1 MKKQM
6 MRSLVAASI
15 MVAMLFGGN
24 AVLANGAS
32 DKTNHKAKKKGV
44 VKHPKTVRIS
54 VSKRGFSPSSINV
67 EEGFPVTLI
76 FTRKDKQGCGSKVVF
91 RSLGITRNLPVGKPV
106 TIKITPE
113 QSGNIAFTCGMGMYK
128 GNIEVQ

>member
-1 MKKQM
+1 MKKQL
-6 MRSLVAASI
+6 MRSLVAAS
-15 MVAMLFGGN
+15 MMLAMLFGGN
-24 AVLANGAS
+24 AVFANGT
-32 DKTNHKAKKKGV
+32 KETGNNEAKKEAAAR
-44 VKHPKTVRIS
+44 HPKTVRIS

-76 FTRKDKQGCGSKVVF
+76 FTRKDKQGCGNKVVF
-91 RSLGITRNLPVGKPV
+91 KSLGITRNLPVGKPV

-128 GNIEVQ
+128 GNIVVQ